1 MMSEYKTILVHY
13 DAGRTAPTRL
23 DIALEIGA
31 KFDAHVACLYA
42 LSATPIPAYP
52 YEAAKIVR
60 EAQERAGAEMLT
72 AARAGYD
79 ECLRRNGYRKAE
91 WRTSSRDAV
100 DAVALHARYA
110 DLVVIGQKNEEWA
123 SGVTKNFERS
133 VLLAAGRPVLVV
145 PYAFERRPIGRQVLI
160 AWNSSREAARAV
172 SGALPLLKQASHV
185 HVIAFNPEESGP
197 AHGQE
202 PGADVGLYLTR
213 HGVKVTVSRHDAQ
226 DVDVGNQLLSRA
238 FDVSA
243 DLIVMGAWGHSRLQE
258 MVLGGVTR
266 TILDSMTVPVLMAN

>member
-1 MMSEYKTILVHY
+1 
-13 DAGRTAPTRL
+13 
-23 DIALEIGA
+23 

-42 LSATPIPAYP
+42 LSATPTPAYP
-52 YEAAKIVR
+52 YEAVKIVR

-79 ECLRRNGYRKAE
+79 ECVRRNGYQKAE

-123 SGVTKNFERS
+123 SGVSKNFERS

-145 PYAFERRPIGRQVLI
+145 PYAFERRPLGRQVLI

-172 SGALPLLKQASHV
+172 SDALPLLKRAGHGHLV
-185 HVIAFNPEESGP
+185 AFNP
-197 AHGQE
+197 
-202 PGADVGLYLTR
+202 D
-213 HGVKVTVSRHDAQ
+213 
-226 DVDVGNQLLSRA
+226 
-238 FDVSA
+238 
-243 DLIVMGAWGHSRLQE
+243 
-258 MVLGGVTR
+258 
-266 TILDSMTVPVLMAN
+266 

>member
-1 MMSEYKTILVHY
+1 MNEYKTILVHY
-13 DAGRTAPTRL
+13 DAGRTAPMRL

-42 LSATPIPAYP
+42 LSAMPTPSFAF
-52 YEAAKIVR
+52 EAAKIVR
-60 EAQERAGAEMLT
+60 EVQERVGAEMLET
-72 AARAGYD
+72 ARRGYD
-79 ECLRRNGYRKAE
+79 ECLRRTGYEKAE
-91 WRTSSRDAV
+91 WRTTSRDAL
-100 DAVALHARYA
+100 DAVALHARYS

-123 SGVTKNFERS
+123 SGVTKNFERGA
-133 VLLAAGRPVLVV
+133 LLAAGRPVLVV
-145 PYAFERRPIGRQVLI
+145 PYAFERKPIGRQVLV
-160 AWNSSREAARAV
+160 AWNASREAAHAV
-172 SGALPLLKQASHV
+172 TGALPLLKQAGHV
-185 HVIAFNPEESGP
+185 HVIAFNPDKAGA

-202 PGADVGLYLTR
+202 PGADVGLFLTR

-258 MVLGGVTR
+258 LVMGGVTR
-266 TILDSMTVPVLMAN
+266 TILDSMTVPVLMAH

>member
-1 MMSEYKTILVHY
+1 MSEYRTILVHY

-42 LSATPIPAYP
+42 LSATPIPSYP
-52 YEAAKIVR
+52 YEAANIVR
-60 EAQERAGAEMLT
+60 EVQQRVGAEMEQT
-72 AARAGYD
+72 ARRSYD
-79 ECLRRNGYRKAE
+79 ECVRRSGHAKVE
-91 WRTSSRDAV
+91 WRTTARDAL

-123 SGVTKNFERS
+123 SGVSKNFERGA
-133 VLLAAGRPVLVV
+133 LIAAGRPVLVV
-145 PYAFERRPIGRQVLI
+145 PYAFERRPLGRQVLV
-160 AWNSSREAARAV
+160 AWNASPEAARAV
-172 SGALPLLKQASHV
+172 SGALPLLKQAGHV
-185 HVIAFNPEESGP
+185 HVIAFNPDEAGR

-202 PGADVGLYLTR
+202 PGADVGLYLAR

-258 MVLGGVTR
+258 LVLGGVTR
-266 TILDSMTVPVLMAN
+266 TILDSMTVPVLMAH